1 MNHVLILSAESYAEL
16 LITVQKWW
24 ETEGGDAH
32 VVDSHYLSD
41 RFSKKTY
48 YFLVYRE
55 KSPSYE
61 LG

>member
-24 ETEGGDAH
+24 ETEGGDAN